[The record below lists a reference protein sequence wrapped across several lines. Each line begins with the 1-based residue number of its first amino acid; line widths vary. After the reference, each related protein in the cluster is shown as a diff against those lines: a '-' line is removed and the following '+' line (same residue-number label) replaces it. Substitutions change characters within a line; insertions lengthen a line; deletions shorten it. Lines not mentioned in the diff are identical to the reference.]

1 MSARIPNPS
10 AGKGPATSDV
20 SIAEYRTEP
29 GAWLIPVN
37 PIEALLI
44 RSNLQTFVA
53 VGLDELG
60 YGIAQSVKVREV
72 NAGPSEWVAEFTAVM
87 VDAPPRTIRGWVAYS
102 PKEQKITFAVR
113 KIERQVSE

>member
-44 RSNLQTFVA
+44 RNNLQMFIA

-60 YGIAQSVKVREV
+60 YGIAQTVKVREV
-72 NAGPSEWVAEFTAVM
+72 NAGANEWVAEFTAVM
-87 VDAPPRTIRGWVAYS
+87 VDEPKRKIVGGVAYS
-102 PKEQKITFAVR
+102 PIGQKITFAIR

>member
-1 MSARIPNPS
+1 MTAVGVS
-10 AGKGPATSDV
+10 GPE
-20 SIAEYRTEP
+20 IAEYRTEP
-29 GAWLIPVN
+29 GTWLIPVN
-37 PIEALLI
+37 PVEALLI

-72 NAGPSEWVAEFTAVM
+72 SAGANEWVAEFTAVM
-87 VDAPPRTIRGWVAYS
+87 VNVPPKTIKGGVAYS

-113 KIERQVSE
+113 KVEKEVSG

>member
-1 MSARIPNPS
+1 MGSDLS

-37 PIEALLI
+37 PVEALLI

-72 NAGPSEWVAEFTAVM
+72 ESAGANEWVAEFTAVI
-87 VDAPPRTIRGWVAYS
+87 VDAPPRTIRGGVAYS
-102 PKEQKITFAVR
+102 LKEHKITFVVR

>member
-1 MSARIPNPS
+1 MVPNS
-10 AGKGPATSDV
+10 FAGSRPATSDV

-37 PIEALLI
+37 PVEALLI

-60 YGIAQSVKVREV
+60 YGIARTVKVREV
-72 NAGPSEWVAEFTAVM
+72 SAGANEWVAEFTAVM
-87 VDAPPRTIRGWVAYS
+87 VDEPKRRLVGGVAYS

-113 KIERQVSE
+113 KVERLVSE